1 MRWDLL
7 AVFTAIAET
16 ESFTR
21 AAERLGLPRSTVS
34 RQLSALE
41 DELGARLMHRT
52 TRRVTLTPA
61 GRRLLEQVGPHV
73 TALAALAPGD
83 LEDGPAG
90 TLRITTTPDLGS
102 AILSEVVAR
111 YTLL

>member
-34 RQLSALE
+34 RQISALE
-41 DELGARLMHRT
+41 DELGAR
-52 TRRVTLTPA
+52 
-61 GRRLLEQVGPHV
+61 
-73 TALAALAPGD
+73 
-83 LEDGPAG
+83 
-90 TLRITTTPDLGS
+90 
-102 AILSEVVAR
+102 ILSHSVA
-111 YTLL
+111 